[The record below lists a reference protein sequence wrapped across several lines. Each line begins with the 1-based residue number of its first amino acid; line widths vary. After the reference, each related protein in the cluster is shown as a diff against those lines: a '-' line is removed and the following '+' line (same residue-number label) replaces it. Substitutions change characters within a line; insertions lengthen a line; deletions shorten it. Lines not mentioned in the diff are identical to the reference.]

1 MSQQNIDFGTFPD
14 DPSADAIRTAFNKVQ
29 NNFDQLFGANAN
41 TTVTS
46 INRTP
51 GAGITVNYPTG
62 NVVVSANLACLQV
75 STSSLKMGRGGNNS
89 SNALIT
95 QSSQTLVIDINPD
108 QVYSNYFADV
118 NNGLSVFNGNLSVN
132 SNYQANLTS
141 FGNLTSLNVAG
152 RANFTGSNT
161 YISSVSNL
169 HIPGGGAGYTIV
181 TDGAGNLSWSAVTT
195 GSGSPGGNAAE
206 VQFQGSGGNLGL
218 FEGNSGFTF
227 TTANGLLQTPLLTVA
242 GNTISANFIGTLAN
256 GNSNISITNNSN
268 ITFTAISNSTM
279 VVSDTGANITGTA
292 NVSGNANVGNL
303 GADQGIFTTSA
314 NIPLI
319 QNGNSNVTI
328 GANTTVSIFVAGN
341 TTARIAAT
349 STGANI
355 SGIANVTGNIVTAG
369 NISTTGGNGRV
380 QANNFNITGAATGNA
395 NVSTIT
401 GNLGI
406 RALASTYTDNVA
418 LASATITNGAIHAI
432 AQPTLTASNASVTF
446 TNAATLYIA
455 NSPANSGTTLITN
468 PYSLY
473 IANGSTYF
481 GGANNYMAGNLIVA
495 GNTTYYNVD
504 SFNVEDPIISLGGGV
519 NGAPLTSN
527 DGKDRGS
534 ALQYYTTTP
543 VTAFMGWDN
552 SNSEFAF
559 GSNVSI
565 SSDVVTY
572 NNLGNARGLSW
583 LGNVDGTYANLSG
596 DLTSANANLG
606 NSAIANYFVG
616 RLHGAANSIAN
627 GTSNI
632 DISTTNGNV
641 TIGVAGNANIMT
653 VTGTG
658 VNVAGTLNTG
668 TGNANVGNLSTS
680 TAIITTGNITTIN
693 SSLLQNG
700 NSNVSITANANIAI
714 AVTGANRLVVTSTGA
729 NITGTANVTG
739 NITTAS
745 NVISTG
751 GYIKSASYLWGNG
764 SGTGS
769 STAGLILDYTG
780 VVQWQIYPV
789 TTAARL
795 AFYSGGSE
803 WVSIANTGN
812 VGISNTN
819 PTNTL
824 SVTGTAYVSGN
835 ANVGNLGTA
844 QVLASANVTS
854 PQFISNIATATGA
867 PFSVQSTNRVANLSV
882 AYANVSDYSVVT
894 RQSTGTWNPIFVSAS
909 TSGNYA
915 LASNSL
921 ISANLANG
929 ALIATTFVGN
939 ITGNIGGILAN
950 GNSNV
955 SIPSSNGNVN
965 ITAAGV
971 TTLIVTGTGVNIA
984 GTLNTANI
992 IANTIT
998 GNNST
1003 GGLTITGEI
1012 GIAGDFEIGGN
1023 IEVLGGNGNATG
1035 NTIGGPVRIA
1045 GGFASANGI
1054 GGYAELIGGTS
1065 GGLGASVRA
1074 SGGGGTSGGGEGGNL
1089 VMNAGTGVGT
1099 DKAGGTTVIAGGKG
1113 SGAGAPGNIAIQ
1125 VSTALTTGTTTQTL
1139 SNIAV
1144 FTSTGANITGTA
1156 NISGNANVNNLG
1168 TTRILAS
1175 GNITTTQLISN
1186 IAVGTAPL
1194 VVTSTTQVA
1203 NLNVATAGS
1212 ATNAAALLQNTST
1225 STTVY
1230 PTFTTSSANG
1240 NSSAVINTSISA
1252 NLGNASITATTFVG
1266 ALSGAATT
1274 AGTVTTNAQPNINS
1288 VGTLTGL
1295 LVGNATANS
1304 TFGNGTIYVGTTST
1318 IATGVVTIA
1327 SNSATTNQLALAD
1340 TRAYNANPLPDLEF
1354 AIQYNAA
1361 GAYRSAAYIRG
1372 GKENGTDGN
1381 SASYLSFATNGNTA
1395 GLASSER
1402 MRIDSSG
1409 NVGIANIAPTNTL
1422 SVTGT
1427 AYVSGNAN
1435 IGNLGTAQVLAS
1447 ANVTSPQLISNIA
1460 VGTAP
1465 LVVTS
1470 TTRVANLNV
1479 AYANVSDFG
1488 AITAQT
1494 TGTYY
1499 PVIIS
1504 AGTTGNYAHAVGPT
1518 GISYNLATN
1527 TVTATTF
1534 TGNLSGNV
1542 TATGTVQA
1550 ANITATAYITR
1561 AVTNSVSAN
1570 GTGPTGNTQANATAL
1585 TTEINIVS
1593 AVAAGT
1599 GVRLP
1604 AAVAGTVV
1612 YITNNTANSLL
1623 VYPQTNGIINNQAA
1637 NAAFTQGANA
1647 TLQYMAPTTTQW
1659 YTIGAT
1665 YA

>member
-51 GAGITVNYPTG
+51 GAGITVNFPTG

-75 STSSLKMGRGGNNS
+75 STSTLKMGRGGNTG

-118 NNGLSVFNGNLSVN
+118 NNGLSIFNGNLSSN

-181 TDGAGNLSWSAVTT
+181 TDGAGNLSWSAVTA
-195 GSGSPGGNAAE
+195 GNGVAGGNAAE
-206 VQFQGSGGNLGL
+206 VQFQGSGSNLGK
-218 FEGNSGFTF
+218 FSGNSGFTF

-292 NVSGNANVGNL
+292 NISGNANVGNI
-303 GADQGIFTTSA
+303 GAEQGIFTTSA

-341 TTARIAAT
+341 TTATISAT

-355 SGIANVTGNIVTAG
+355 SGIANITGDIVTAG

-406 RALASTYTDNVA
+406 RALSSTYTDNVA

-432 AQPTLTASNASVTF
+432 AQPTLTATNATVTF
-446 TNAATLYIA
+446 TNAATFYIA

-583 LGNVDGTYANLSG
+583 LGNVDGSYANLSG

-627 GTSNI
+627 GTSNV
-632 DISTTNGNV
+632 DISTINGNI
-641 TIGVAGNANIMT
+641 TIGVAGNASIVT

-658 VNVAGTLNTG
+658 ANITGTLNTG
-668 TGNANVGNLSTS
+668 TGNANVGNLGTA

-729 NITGTANVTG
+729 NITGTANV
-739 NITTAS
+739 
-745 NVISTG
+745 
-751 GYIKSASYLWGNG
+751 
-764 SGTGS
+764 
-769 STAGLILDYTG
+769 
-780 VVQWQIYPV
+780 
-789 TTAARL
+789 
-795 AFYSGGSE
+795 
-803 WVSIANTGN
+803 
-812 VGISNTN
+812 
-819 PTNTL
+819 
-824 SVTGTAYVSGN
+824 SGN
-835 ANVGNLGTA
+835 ANVLNLGTA

-867 PFSVQSTNRVANLSV
+867 PFSVQSTNRVANLNVS
-882 AYANVSDYSVVT
+882 YANVSDFSVVT
-894 RQSTGTWNPIFVSAS
+894 TQTTGTWNPVFVSAS
-909 TSGNYA
+909 ASGNYA
-915 LASNSL
+915 LGSNTL

-950 GNSNV
+950 GNSNI

-971 TTLIVTGTGVNIA
+971 TT
-984 GTLNTANI
+984 I
-992 IANTIT
+992 IAT
-998 GNNST
+998 G
-1003 GGLTITGEI
+1003 
-1012 GIAGDFEIGGN
+1012 
-1023 IEVLGGNGNATG
+1023 
-1035 NTIGGPVRIA
+1035 
-1045 GGFASANGI
+1045 
-1054 GGYAELIGGTS
+1054 
-1065 GGLGASVRA
+1065 
-1074 SGGGGTSGGGEGGNL
+1074 
-1089 VMNAGTGVGT
+1089 
-1099 DKAGGTTVIAGGKG
+1099 
-1113 SGAGAPGNIAIQ
+1113 
-1125 VSTALTTGTTTQTL
+1125 
-1139 SNIAV
+1139 
-1144 FTSTGANITGTA
+1144 TGANITGTLNA
-1156 NISGNANVNNLG
+1156 NGNANVGNLG
-1168 TTRILAS
+1168 TAQVLAS
-1175 GNITTTQLISN
+1175 ANVTSPQFISN
-1186 IAVGTAPL
+1186 VAGGTAPF

-1203 NLNVATAGS
+1203 NLSVATAGSATTAGTVTTAAQPNITSVGTLTSLGVNGTVTAVAFTANTGVFTGNGNGLSSLVGANVTGTVGS

-1230 PTFTTSSANG
+1230 PTFSTSSANG

-1274 AGTVTTNAQPNINS
+1274 AGTVTTAAQGNITS
-1288 VGTLTGL
+1288 VGTLTSLGVNGTVTAVAFTANTGVFTGNGNGL
-1295 LVGNATANS
+1295 SSLVGANVTGTVANATYAVS
-1304 TFGNGTIYVGTTST
+1304 AG
-1318 IATGVVTIA
+1318 
-1327 SNSATTNQLALAD
+1327 SATTAGTVTTAAQPNITSVSTSFTSLTFAANGNITMSGGSSQLAG
-1340 TRAYNANPLPDLEF
+1340 ANLLQ
-1354 AIQYNAA
+1354 ANYVQ
-1361 GAYRSAAYIRG
+1361 
-1372 GKENGTDGN
+1372 
-1381 SASYLSFATNGNTA
+1381 ATFNTA
-1395 GLASSER
+1395 SNGQ
-1402 MRIDSSG
+1402 
-1409 NVGIANIAPTNTL
+1409 P
-1422 SVTGT
+1422 
-1427 AYVSGNAN
+1427 
-1435 IGNLGTAQVLAS
+1435 
-1447 ANVTSPQLISNIA
+1447 NVTSLGTLTGLNVNATVTATTFTSNVA
-1460 VGTAP
+1460 TSTAP
-1465 LVVTS
+1465 LSVQS

-1499 PVIIS
+1499 PVVIS
-1504 AGTTGNYAHAVGPT
+1504 GSTSGNYAHAVGPT
-1518 GISYNLATN
+1518 GISFNLATN
-1527 TVTATTF
+1527 TISATTF
-1534 TGNLSGNV
+1534 SGNV
-1542 TATGTVQA
+1542 TASGTVQA

-1561 AVTNSVSAN
+1561 AVTTGISAN
-1570 GTGPTGNTQANATAL
+1570 GTTQAQATGL

-1593 AVAAGT
+1593 TVNSGT

-1612 YITNNTANSLL
+1612 YITNNSANSLL
-1623 VYPQTNGIINNQAA
+1623 VYPQTNGIINSQAA